1 MSKKIAFTIYI
12 DELTGDVEEVKTT
25 KRFAEEGALFRMDVI
40 KDTIKALDSIYKYEK
55 DQFFNNSNQVGIT

>member
-40 KDTIKALDSIYKYEK
+40 KDTIKALYFVAAGCFLSLA
-55 DQFFNNSNQVGIT
+55 SPV